1 MACGEECT
9 MKTFATG
16 DKITSSILNSTM
28 WSFAAYTATTTAI
41 TLGTGGVITTNYCRI
56 GTGDLVFFNGYITFG
71 TSPAITAT
79 CHITLPTAADVTA
92 IQWCVGSW
100 VFRDDSVPD
109 HYAGSLGIWDT
120 GGAEISFAGAWD
132 GTAPRDRVRVGV
144 PMTVGVPIG
153 SGGTITTNY
162 CRPGRGDLVFFNG
175 HIVFGTS
182 PSFSTVITV
191 TLPTN
196 ANTSDF
202 DLIDRVQWCAGSWV
216 FRDNS
221 AVYHYAGSL
230 GVWNVSGTEVS
241 FGGAWN
247 GTSPRRRI
255 ESAVPFTVAVDD
267 VLSWEGYYV
276 SNT

>member
-1 MACGEECT
+1 MGRGVHLGV
-9 MKTFATG
+9 KTFTNGEILTAP
-16 DKITSSILNSTM
+16 ILNASM
-28 WSFAAYTATTTAI
+28 WSFATYKATTDGVTI
-41 TLGTGGVITTNYCRI
+41 GSGGAITTNYCK
-56 GTGDLVFFNGYITFG
+56 
-71 TSPAITAT
+71 A
-79 CHITLPTAADVTA
+79 
-92 IQWCVGSW
+92 
-100 VFRDDSVPD
+100 
-109 HYAGSLGIWDT
+109 
-120 GGAEISFAGAWD
+120 
-132 GTAPRDRVRVGV
+132 
-144 PMTVGVPIG
+144 
-153 SGGTITTNY
+153 
-162 CRPGRGDLVFFNG
+162 GRGDLVFFNG

-276 SNT
+276 SNI